1 MIEIWG
7 KDNCPNCTK
16 AKSYLDVRNI
26 DYIYKRMGDDFTRE
40 QVFEE
45 FPTARVFPQ
54 IKINGK
60 PIGSYEQMTAYIETM
75 Y

>member
-7 KDNCPNCTK
+7 KDNCPNCAK

>member
-60 PIGSYEQMTAYIETM
+60 SIGSYEQMTAYIETM

>member
-60 PIGSYEQMTAYIETM
+60 SIGSYEQMTTYIETM